1 MGKILQIRVIA
12 TTYRAEEVKETWPR
26 LSALAWPHPP
36 RVAGPPLE
44 ARGVMELAGVL
55 HDRARFVHKD
65 GELAPKLTQGLADA
79 AQKKRDIETALADRD
94 PQRANTL
101 SQELE
106 SLLDELERL
115 APDVPFVVSKP
126 DAAQDARGARSKE
139 GGGSKV
145 VAASAASGR
154 IRNFFRALIG
164 RR

>member
-1 MGKILQIRVIA
+1 MGKILQIRVVA
-12 TTYRAEEVKETWPR
+12 TTYRAEEVKDAWPR

-36 RVAGPPLE
+36 RVAGPPPE

-65 GELAPKLTQGLADA
+65 GELAPELMQGLADA
-79 AQKKRDIETALADRD
+79 AQKRRDIEAALADWA
-94 PQRANTL
+94 PERANTL

-106 SLLDELERL
+106 SLLDELEGL

-126 DAAQDARGARSKE
+126 DAAQGARGALPEE
-139 GGGSKV
+139 GGGAKS
-145 VAASAASGR
+145 AAAGAASGR

>member
-12 TTYRAEEVKETWPR
+12 TTYRAEEVKEAWPR

-36 RVAGPPLE
+36 RVAGPPPE
-44 ARGVMELAGVL
+44 ARGVLELAGVL

-65 GELAPKLTQGLADA
+65 GALAPELMQGLADA
-79 AQKKRDIETALADRD
+79 AQKRRDIEAALADWA
-94 PQRANTL
+94 PERANTL

-106 SLLDELERL
+106 SLLDELEGL

-126 DAAQDARGARSKE
+126 DAVQGARGALPEE
-139 GGGSKV
+139 GGGAKS
-145 VAASAASGR
+145 AAAGAASGR